1 MVRFH
6 VVNSVKGGCGKSTF
20 SLYLANYLTAQKHK
34 VVIIDLDIGGSTW
47 YRDFRPHLV
56 NETEGFDDNGK
67 DVDFSI
73 EKTKFL
79 NDLFYE
85 YEKNKTRKHIFE
97 LNVRD
102 VIYEQTNDNDNQ
114 ESEEKKQ
121 KKDGDQQVADNETQ
135 AAEGDRQ
142 KTENE
147 KQISEKMRYIIK
159 LHEGDTRK
167 LNVIMTDPQRASC
180 IRDEELDLLE
190 GAICSLV
197 DEIAIHTYPYNSDV
211 VIDLIFDMPPGY
223 EEHSEHILM
232 HALMDLGSDLY
243 KKYTSKKDK
252 EGKYKNPVYL
262 YMISVVK
269 PSALKANIQYVERFY
284 HSSSYSVDIG
294 VLNAKNVFFILND
307 ADAIFAHFIEMKGQS
322 LQNEGKNLIENIKL
336 SNNINHTGIQACFIK
351 HIHIALSEQTY
362 NNMLNKYNNKSP
374 SPYLL
379 IEETDGFK
387 DRFEEMKHLVD
398 TKEKG

>member
-85 YEKNKTRKHIFE
+85 YEKKKTRKHIFE

-197 DEIAIHTYPYNSDV
+197 D
-211 VIDLIFDMPPGY
+211 VI
-223 EEHSEHILM
+223 
-232 HALMDLGSDLY
+232 
-243 KKYTSKKDK
+243 
-252 EGKYKNPVYL
+252 
-262 YMISVVK
+262 
-269 PSALKANIQYVERFY
+269 R
-284 HSSSYSVDIG
+284 
-294 VLNAKNVFFILND
+294 
-307 ADAIFAHFIEMKGQS
+307 
-322 LQNEGKNLIENIKL
+322 
-336 SNNINHTGIQACFIK
+336 
-351 HIHIALSEQTY
+351 
-362 NNMLNKYNNKSP
+362 ML
-374 SPYLL
+374 
-379 IEETDGFK
+379 
-387 DRFEEMKHLVD
+387 
-398 TKEKG
+398 